1 MWYPVIAKDVLL
13 NPGDLSPGPATG
25 RYALNGIS
33 GATRLGDF
41 MICEVDADPAVLQ
54 QMSADTDLRLIDPTL
69 IPLLLD
75 DPAVDIARLD
85 EIREWLGVDLRPIRS
100 VFPVGTLGTVHDV
113 LTLLKGRASKS
124 VLTRF
129 VA

>member
-1 MWYPVIAKDVLL
+1 MWYPVIAKDALL

-85 EIREWLGVDLRPIRS
+85 EIREWLGVDLRPFAQCSRS
-100 VFPVGTLGTVHDV
+100 V
-113 LTLLKGRASKS
+113 RSA
-124 VLTRF
+124 RF
-129 VA
+129 MTC